1 MKNNFFNKSIENINL
16 RPSSNSEVTSQIIYG
31 EKFKILSRNK
41 GWIKIKT
48 EYDNYTGFIKRSK
61 FLKKF
66 KPTNKIYKLK
76 SRIFKNKGNKF
87 LQTKKF
93 LYFGSGIYVIKKR
106 KNFFEFEKNK
116 WVKISDTKKIDH
128 FEKSLIK
135 ILKLFLDVKYLW
147 GGKSSEGIDCSAL
160 IQIFFYYNRIFF
172 PRDSKDQLKYCR
184 KKVNEKIFEKNIIFW
199 KGHVAYCLNKKNL
212 IHAYG
217 PKKKVVIMDIKQTIR
232 KIFKD
237 TKLKPKYIE

>member
-1 MKNNFFNKSIENINL
+1 MKNNFFNKSVGNINS
-16 RPSSNSEVTSQIIYG
+16 RPLLNSEVTSQILYG
-31 EKFKILSRNK
+31 EKFKILSKNK

-48 EYDNYTGFIKRSK
+48 KYDNYTGFIKNQK

-66 KPTNKIYKLK
+66 KPTNKIYNLK
-76 SRIFKNKGNKF
+76 SRIFRKKGNKF
-87 LQTKKF
+87 FQTKNF
-93 LYFGSGIYVIKKR
+93 LYFGSRISVTSKSKG
-106 KNFFEFEKNK
+106 FFEFEKNK
-116 WVKISDTKKIDH
+116 WIKISDTKKINH
-128 FEKSLIK
+128 SEKNLIK

-147 GGKSSEGIDCSAL
+147 GGKSAEGIDCSAL

-172 PRDSKDQLKYCR
+172 PRDTKDQIKYFRRITDR
-184 KKVNEKIFEKNIIFW
+184 KNFKKNIIFW

-217 PKKKVVIMDIKQTIR
+217 PKKKVLIMNIKKTIN

-237 TKLKPKYIE
+237 TKLKPIPIK

>member
-1 MKNNFFNKSIENINL
+1 VKNNFFNKSIENINL

-31 EKFKILSRNK
+31 EKFKILSKNK

-48 EYDNYTGFIKRSK
+48 EYDNYTGFIKRYK

-76 SRIFKNKGNKF
+76 SRIFRNKGNKF

-135 ILKLFLDVKYLW
+135 ILKLFLNVKYLW
-147 GGKSSEGIDCSAL
+147 GGKSSDGIDCSAL